1 MFSGMNLHGKTID
14 IKLECN
20 KDTLH
25 KIVVH
30 LKFKVTWHQIKVQL
44 GYLAKNL
51 SANKIEVRFLIE
63 LPF

>member
-30 LKFKVTWHQIKVQL
+30 LKFKVT
-44 GYLAKNL
+44 
-51 SANKIEVRFLIE
+51 
-63 LPF
+63 